1 MNPLLHLGCTL
12 DEVDPPRW
20 PAPGADATRLV
31 RTVHALRHSKLGDL
45 RPGDLRMLVAQRVAL
60 HCTLPLAALLLLE
73 EPLLEATFYPG
84 DLLLTAAGAPES
96 GWAPIP
102 DLRTRLSARDRGP
115 AGRRDRRAAA
125 GFGRGT
131 RPVRREERHT
141 TLSGKRAVQV
151 PATRKLLEFIDC

>member
-102 DLRTRLSARDRGP
+102 DLRTRLSAVIAALPD
-115 AGRRDRRAAA
+115 AGIAELPQGSAEELAR
-125 GFGRGT
+125 FGGR
-131 RPVRREERHT
+131 
-141 TLSGKRAVQV
+141 S
-151 PATRKLLEFIDC
+151 ATQP

>member
-45 RPGDLRMLVAQRVAL
+45 RPGDLRMLVAQQVAL

-73 EPLLEATFYPG
+73 EPLLDATFYPG
-84 DLLLTAAGAPES
+84 DLLLTAVGAPES
-96 GWAPIP
+96 DWALVP
-102 DLRTRLSARDRGP
+102 DLRTRLSSVIAALPDAEIAELPRGSAEELARFS
-115 AGRRDRRAAA
+115 GR
-125 GFGRGT
+125 
-131 RPVRREERHT
+131 
-141 TLSGKRAVQV
+141 S
-151 PATRKLLEFIDC
+151 ATQP

>member
-45 RPGDLRMLVAQRVAL
+45 RPGDLRMLVAQQVAL

-73 EPLLEATFYPG
+73 EPLLDATFYPG
-84 DLLLTAAGAPES
+84 DLLLTAVGAPES
-96 GWAPIP
+96 DWALVP
-102 DLRTRLSARDRGP
+102 DLRTRLSSVIAALPDAGIAELPRGSAEELARFS
-115 AGRRDRRAAA
+115 GR
-125 GFGRGT
+125 
-131 RPVRREERHT
+131 
-141 TLSGKRAVQV
+141 S
-151 PATRKLLEFIDC
+151 ATQP